1 MRNIGPGDLMKSLH
15 ISDLS
20 HSKWI
25 PRREQPTTGLHRCK
39 PAYPDPVGIGRRGFF
54 CCEAI
59 RSVVFGIGLLSDGAI
74 LTQLKFAEPHGSP
87 APGGDA

>member
-1 MRNIGPGDLMKSLH
+1 MKSQH

-25 PRREQPTTGLHRCK
+25 PRRKQPTTGRHRCK
-39 PAYPDPVGIGRRGFF
+39 PAYPDPVCIRKRGFF

-59 RSVVFGIGLLSDGAI
+59 RSVAFGFKLLSDGAFPM
-74 LTQLKFAEPHGSP
+74 QLKFAEPHGSP
-87 APGGDA
+87 APGGNT